1 MAVLQAGHAA
11 AAAAEGVPLHHAAVF
26 LALLLPGAWVALE
39 EGALAALAPRRL
51 LRVHPTPRP
60 LPNPDACMVVQE
72 SIHTHHALPPLEPTL
87 AASAPTSG
95 AAQSI

>member
-51 LRVHPTPRP
+51 LRVNPTPRP
-60 LPNPDACMVVQE
+60 YPTLVHA
-72 SIHTHHALPPLEPTL
+72 SSLKKSAYAFHALPPLEPTL
-87 AASAPTSG
+87 AASALSSG